1 MAKSRVE
8 IEFKAVKAGELK
20 KAINSLD
27 KATKSLLK
35 SQSNLAKEG
44 KKVRDVQEKLTRTT
58 KRTEKGFF
66 ELNNSGRLLDN
77 TFATIRSKMLLVSFA
92 LSLGVRQLARFT
104 VEASKLDS
112 MQRAFNNLSGGA
124 DNASL
129 SIEKLRS
136 ATNNT
141 MSDFDLLQQANNALV
156 LGVSKN
162 SDEMS
167 ELFDIAQRLGR
178 ALGRDTA
185 SSVESLVTGIGRQ
198 SRLMLDNI
206 GIIVKSEDAYEKF
219 AKANKLVASE
229 LTNSQKKQA
238 FFEAT
243 MKSARETIEIF
254 GEEVLTSQDKIDGLG
269 ASFSN
274 LASAIGSRFLFHL
287 SFVNEGLRELIQNAS
302 DFIMPVSRQEKLTQ
316 DLAKAQEDLATFQ
329 DKLVEQEESMFKGFS
344 KQVEITKQNIR
355 LKEISIEKIKE
366 ELKAITDLE
375 NKRKEKI
382 DNLKKQRDAEEK
394 ATALPNV
401 ERPDIPIPSEL
412 FDLGDFIDDQN
423 FSKSLEEGIFSGL
436 DVLDDFVKEQDA
448 LLQSSENARKKIFGS
463 TVDFQLAEL
472 KKLEDAFLISNEHT
486 LESEQFFADERVRI
500 IKEEQEKKIQAQ
512 LEGASLFLS
521 SFNSMTGAM
530 EAGIESRKNN
540 ELNAL
545 RSTAKFQQASAEQRA
560 NMEHE
565 LNRKFA
571 SEEKRLFMLKKMS
584 SMGQVVIDTA
594 SAVAEALPNIPLATI
609 VGAMGSAQLATIASE
624 QPPTFQA
631 GGLVGGQR
639 HSQGGTIIEAE
650 RGEFVMSRSAVQ
662 SIGVETLNQM
672 NANGNTGVTVNI
684 SAPLVDETV
693 VDTIIP
699 AIEKATRMNLA

>member
-104 VEASKLDS
+104 IEASKLDS

-243 MKSARETIEIF
+243 MKSARETIEVF

-316 DLAKAQEDLATFQ
+316 DLATAQRDLATFQ
-329 DKLVEQEESMFKGFS
+329 DQLVEQEGSMFKGFS
-344 KQVEITKQNIR
+344 RQVEITKQNIR

-401 ERPDIPIPSEL
+401 ERPDILIPSEL

-530 EAGIESRKNN
+530 EASVESRKNN

-545 RSTAKFQQASAEQRA
+545 RSTTKFQQASAEQRA

-609 VGAMGSAQLATIASE
+609 VGAMGAIQLATVASE
-624 QPPTFQA
+624 QPPAFQA

-650 RGEFVMSRSAVQ
+650 RGEFVMSRNAVQ

-672 NANGNTGVTVNI
+672 NASGSSGITINI

>member
-104 VEASKLDS
+104 IEASKLDS

-316 DLAKAQEDLATFQ
+316 DLASAQEHLAMFQ
-329 DKLVEQEESMFKGFS
+329 DQLIEQEGSMFKGFS
-344 KQVEITKQNIR
+344 RQVNITKQNIR

-530 EAGIESRKNN
+530 EASVESRKNN

-545 RSTAKFQQASAEQRA
+545 RSTTKFQQASAEQRA

-609 VGAMGSAQLATIASE
+609 VGAMGAIQLATVASE
-624 QPPTFQA
+624 QPPAFQA

-650 RGEFVMSRSAVQ
+650 RGEFVMSRNAVQ

-672 NANGNTGVTVNI
+672 NASGSSGITINI